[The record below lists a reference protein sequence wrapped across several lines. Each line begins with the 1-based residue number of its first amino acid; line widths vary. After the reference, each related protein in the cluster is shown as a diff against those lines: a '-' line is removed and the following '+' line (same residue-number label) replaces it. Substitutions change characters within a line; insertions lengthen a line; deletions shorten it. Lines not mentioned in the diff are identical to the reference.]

1 MKITNFDTDL
11 ILHLLR
17 EEEAS
22 TTELA
27 YLLFAP
33 KDDYELRKLDSKI
46 RYRLER
52 MRKQEMLHKNGV
64 KYKVNE
70 ERVFLTPANLRLVD
84 IDTEVGLGTMLVVFP
99 KDDEIMMRQI
109 SFETLQKNRVKI
121 SEKGIKAKS

>member
-17 EEEAS
+17 EESAS

-33 KDDYELRKLDSKI
+33 KDDYELRKFDSKI

-52 MRKQEMLHKNGV
+52 MRKKEMLHKNGV

-70 ERVFLTPANLRLVD
+70 ERVFLSPASLRLVD
-84 IDTEVGLGTMLVVFP
+84 IDVEMPMGTMLVVYP
-99 KDDEIMMRQI
+99 KDDEVMMRQI
-109 SFETLQKNRVKI
+109 SFETLQKNKVEI
-121 SEKGIKAKS
+121 SEKTIKTKP